1 MHLCV
6 HLKSENIFLFVI
18 YFIHK
23 YRDFKKEVLSD
34 IVIKIGVQLFF
45 FLFLSAFIQPIKSK
59 CSSNDL
65 LLPYGTYTLQKQKNT
80 AVTHF

>member
-45 FLFLSAFIQPIKSK
+45 FYSFRLSFRP
-59 CSSNDL
+59 SNRNDQAMIYFCHMAL
-65 LLPYGTYTLQKQKNT
+65 
-80 AVTHF
+80 THFRSRKTRP